1 LLADLP
7 VGRIA
12 INDPMIDAK
21 KGSISMAIG
30 LLIVRVVL
38 GAFVAAHGIQ
48 KATHLWGGGGLEAS
62 SAEFRADGFAG
73 GKVTAFIAAGTQIA
87 AGVALVAGLLTPLAS
102 AGVIA
107 VMGIATIVKFG
118 SGFWSQN
125 GGYEYPL
132 FLTVLGV
139 AVAWTGPG
147 ALSLDVALGL
157 SGFWVAG
164 VSIAAMLAGIVGA
177 ALAYLVLHRGSS
189 VTEGTAL

>member
-1 LLADLP
+1 MD
-7 VGRIA
+7 
-12 INDPMIDAK
+12 
-21 KGSISMAIG
+21 IG
-30 LLIVRVVL
+30 LLIMRVVL
-38 GAFVAAHGIQ
+38 GAFIALHGTQ

-87 AGVALVAGLLTPLAS
+87 AGIALVVGLLTPLAS

-107 VMGIATIVKFG
+107 VMAIATIVKTRQ
-118 SGFWSQN
+118 GFWSQN

-147 ALSLDVALGL
+147 ALSLDAALGL
-157 SGFWVAG
+157 SDLWVAG
-164 VSIAAMLAGIVGA
+164 VSMAATLAGFAGA
-177 ALAYLVLHRGSS
+177 AATYAGLHRRSPVAEGGS
-189 VTEGTAL
+189 L